1 MLYKLQLFIALF
13 LFSPWVH
20 AQYLLNG
27 TVSDENNEPLPG
39 VSIAVKGTSAGTSTD
54 ANGRFVLRIKDN
66 QPVVLVC
73 SYVGYATREAAADK
87 TTGEL
92 NIVLAASL
100 RQVEL
105 VVFSA
110 GTYRLEVIGGA

>member
-66 QPVVLVC
+66 QPVVLV
-73 SYVGYATREAAADK
+73 
-87 TTGEL
+87 
-92 NIVLAASL
+92 
-100 RQVEL
+100 
-105 VVFSA
+105 
-110 GTYRLEVIGGA
+110 